1 MVCQGKNWV
10 SEVIDEIFSA
20 GGSATKFIPSL
31 DVLALSLSKGRRG
44 AKPTGS
50 RSRVQRKVLPSGLDY
65 SER

>member
-31 DVLALSLSKGRRG
+31 DVLALSLSKG
-44 AKPTGS
+44 S
-50 RSRVQRKVLPSGLDY
+50 
-65 SER
+65 